1 MLLFCMFSCTQE
13 RRERHMVSFIVK
25 DLERYP
31 MGKNSY
37 LIVNSKDLPI
47 WYNRIK
53 GSYWV
58 GPFYE
63 DLIQSPLGFSFSSG
77 NVYKIAASE
86 NVYMFDKHMKS
97 KDTISICYAVRDS
110 VPIVN
115 SEMLV
120 IRCLSIK
127 LHLLIIPKEQGCIKD
142 IEIVFGLIINPI
154 RL

>member
-1 MLLFCMFSCTQE
+1 MFSCTQE

-37 LIVNSKDLPI
+37 LIVNSKDVPI

-63 DLIQSPLGFSFSSG
+63 DLIQSPFGFSFL
-77 NVYKIAASE
+77 VEMYTKLQL
-86 NVYMFDKHMKS
+86 VRMY
-97 KDTISICYAVRDS
+97 IC
-110 VPIVN
+110 
-115 SEMLV
+115 
-120 IRCLSIK
+120 
-127 LHLLIIPKEQGCIKD
+127 LINI
-142 IEIVFGLIINPI
+142 
-154 RL
+154 